1 MAFYNLKLLD
11 GCSQDEFLSE
21 ISIPCTDPLSCLP
34 QLIFFDISAEDA
46 QILRDHS
53 SVEWIEE
60 EPDSIDAMGYNI
72 LPENQGTDLPVR
84 RTKDLVVGNTPSSS
98 EDGSTFGGAW
108 KYLSGHLPF
117 TNTELTSS
125 GDPKPPGYFTS
136 DEDRRVD
143 NVNIDQN
150 YTGKYVDVVVVES
163 TTGDEDISTHELLN
177 LPHFKDSLGATRFV
191 ATDWKL
197 DSSGNTGTY
206 SSLSSQ
212 ENNQLQYGRKS
223 FVPYPLVGA
232 SLVSGNTITIANHGF
247 NVNLSF
253 VAKYSTSTGQV
264 IPGLVD
270 GNIYWITNPTA
281 TSFTLREY
289 QAGVTLSN
297 STDVTLGATPQSAFS
312 GDHHFDPM
320 ILTDHIVSAASQIA
334 GLTTGWAQ
342 NATIRMASIND
353 GISTIYNRVLE
364 FHNNKPINPLTG
376 VKNATLTTGGWQF
389 VTQTINRFINPNDIE
404 SIQPTGSSGSTINVP
419 STDGNGR
426 PNWGGNLTSFKD
438 NLIVPKY
445 NASLDYSWGIP
456 LPATSNDNSWNIT
469 MNAYN
474 AVEGIYCIKSAGNS
488 GSVFTKRSD
497 SRRNAILN
505 TKYPF
510 TYYTVTYN
518 SSYQPQYA
526 KKHDTIIYDTLGD
539 GADVS
544 LVQGS
549 RTLWRTWTQTVST
562 STPAL
567 PLSEMTDAQVN
578 TYFSA
583 LTIAS
588 GWNTGTPPTVR
599 SYNPHNTRASGA
611 DHAIEVGACQVS
623 NLNPM
628 PDGYSCRGPG
638 VDIWS
643 FGSST
648 WTGCSAAEGST
659 YADGANYKYFSGT
672 SAAAP
677 TCAGMVAIYIEDY
690 FTKRGKYP
698 STAKLKE
705 LLLKYGDTVEGQTVI
720 DWTNTNAETTFTANR
735 FISSTN
741 MYHVT
746 GAVTGTI
753 RISELHGTTNKR
765 AAVPY
770 NIRLSNGKHIAD
782 PRGPNHGSRSG
793 SGQTYPRRKIR
804 IGS

>member
-46 QILRDHS
+46 ETLRNHS
-53 SVEWIEE
+53 SVEWVEE
-60 EPDSIDAMGYNI
+60 EPDAIDAMGYNI

-84 RTKDLVVGNTPSSS
+84 RTKDLVVGNSPSSS

-143 NVNIDQN
+143 SVNIDQN
-150 YTGKYVDVVVVES
+150 YTGKYIDVVVVES
-163 TTGDEDISTHELLN
+163 TSGADEVSTHELLN

-206 SSLSSQ
+206 SSLSSA
-212 ENNQLQYGRKS
+212 ENNQLSYGRKS
-223 FVPYPLVGA
+223 FIPYPLVGP

-247 NVNLSF
+247 NVNFSF

-270 GNIYWITNPTA
+270 GNLYWILNPTT
-281 TSFTLREY
+281 TSFTLRDYED
-289 QAGVTLSN
+289 GVSLSN
-297 STDVTLGATPQSAFS
+297 STNVILGATPQSAFS
-312 GDHHFDPM
+312 GNHHFDPM

-342 NATIRMASIND
+342 NATIRMASTNN
-353 GISTIYNRVLE
+353 GNAPIYNRILE

-376 VKNATLTTGGWQF
+376 VKNATITTGGWQH
-389 VTQTINRFINPNDIE
+389 VTETINKFINPNDIE
-404 SIQPTGSSGSTINVP
+404 SIQPTGSSGITINVP
-419 STDGNGR
+419 STTGSGSPD
-426 PNWGGNLTSFKD
+426 WGGNLTPFKD
-438 NLIVPKY
+438 NLIIPKY
-445 NASLDYSWGIP
+445 NANLDYSWGIP
-456 LPATSNDNSWNIT
+456 IPNSTSDDSWNIA

-488 GSVFTKRSD
+488 GSMILKRSD
-497 SRRNAILN
+497 SRKDALVNI
-505 TKYPF
+505 KYPF
-510 TYYTVTYN
+510 THYTTSFGGDTVPTYT
-518 SSYQPQYA
+518 

-539 GADVS
+539 GADIS

-549 RTLWRTWTQTVST
+549 RPYFRIWTQNVAT
-562 STPAL
+562 SVPAL
-567 PLSEMTDAQVN
+567 PLDEMTDSQVN
-578 TYFSA
+578 TYFYG
-583 LTIAS
+583 LTITT
-588 GWNTGTPPTVR
+588 GWATGTPPTVKADK
-599 SYNPHNTRASGA
+599 PLNTRFSGA
-611 DHAIEVGACQVS
+611 DHAIEVGACQSS

-643 FGSST
+643 FGTST
-648 WTGCSAAEGST
+648 WTGCSAASGTT
-659 YADGANYKYFSGT
+659 YADGANYKLFGGT

-720 DWTNTNAETTFTANR
+720 DWANTNAETTFTANR
-735 FISSTN
+735 IISSTN
-741 MYHVT
+741 MYYAT
-746 GAVTGTI
+746 GSTNGGI
-753 RISELHGTTNKR
+753 KMSELHGTTNRR
-765 AAVPY
+765 AALPS

-782 PRGPNHGSRSG
+782 PRGPSQGRRAAT
-793 SGQTYPRRKIR
+793 GQTYPRRKIR

>member
-46 QILRDHS
+46 ETLRNHP

-60 EPDSIDAMGYNI
+60 EPETIDAMGYNI

-84 RTKDLVVGNTPSSS
+84 RTKDLVVGSIPSSS

-117 TNTELTSS
+117 TNTNLTSS

-136 DEDRRVD
+136 DEDRLVE

-150 YTGKYVDVVVVES
+150 YTGKYIDVVVVES
-163 TTGDEDISTHELLN
+163 TSGDHVVSTQDLLN

-191 ATDWKL
+191 PMDWRL
-197 DSSGNTGTY
+197 DSSGNVGT
-206 SSLSSQ
+206 SSYPASVQ
-212 ENNQLQYGRKS
+212 NNQLQYGRKS
-223 FVPYPLVGA
+223 FIPYPLVGA

-247 NVNLSF
+247 NVNFSF
-253 VAKYSTSTGQV
+253 VAKYSTSTGQA

-270 GNIYWITNPTA
+270 GNLYWILNPTT

-289 QAGVTLSN
+289 QEGVSLS
-297 STDVTLGATPQSAFS
+297 SSPDVTLGATPQPAFS
-312 GDHHFDPM
+312 GNHHFDPV

-342 NATIRMASIND
+342 NATIRLASTNN
-353 GISTIYNRVLE
+353 GKSTIYNRILE

-376 VKNATLTTGGWQF
+376 VKNATITTGGWQHI
-389 VTQTINRFINPNDIE
+389 TETISKFINPNDIQ
-404 SIQPTGSSGSTINVP
+404 SIQPTGSSGSTIN
-419 STDGNGR
+419 STSTTGSGR
-426 PNWGGNLTSFKD
+426 PDWGGNLTPFKD

-456 LPATSNDNSWNIT
+456 IPGSSTDDSWNIA

-488 GSVFTKRSD
+488 GSMVLKRSD
-497 SRRNAILN
+497 SRRDALVNI
-505 TKYPF
+505 KYPF
-510 TYYTVTYN
+510 TYYTT
-518 SSYQPQYA
+518 SYVGLVPQYA

-539 GADVS
+539 GADIS

-549 RTLWRTWTQTVST
+549 RAYFRVWTQTVAT
-562 STPAL
+562 SVPAL
-567 PLSEMTDAQVN
+567 PLDEMTDAQVN
-578 TYFSA
+578 TYFSG
-583 LTIAS
+583 LSITT
-588 GWNTGTPPTVR
+588 GWVTGTPPTVKADK
-599 SYNPHNTRASGA
+599 PLNTRFSGA

-648 WTGCSAAEGST
+648 WTGCSAAEGTT
-659 YADGANYKYFSGT
+659 YADGANYKLFSGT

-677 TCAGMVAIYIEDY
+677 TCAGLLAVYIEDY
-690 FTKRGKYP
+690 FTKRRKYP

-735 FISSTN
+735 LISSTDI
-741 MYHVT
+741 YHAT
-746 GAVTGTI
+746 GNINGGI
-753 RISELHGTTNKR
+753 KMSELHGTTNRR
-765 AAVPY
+765 AALPS

-782 PRGPNHGSRSG
+782 PRGPSQGRRAAN
-793 SGQTYPRRKIR
+793 GQTYPRRKIR